1 VNRKKLIVMV
11 VIAASAVMAVLF
23 YMKGTGAAPEIA
35 SEPEAKSDS
44 KGAQTTVQ
52 KGTAAK
58 KPSGLAK
65 LRGTV
70 QGVKL
75 KPNGEGAEGKK
86 EVDEDPMDSLFGN
99 MAPKDKA
106 IAIQVQKALDANDS
120 SRTYSAALRAMSS
133 QDAELRKHAID
144 ALAWCGSR
152 SLPHLTKM
160 LSDPNAEVAESALN
174 AVQNTLMGMDD
185 AFSQFKMAAA
195 YLMQFSENEDA
206 RTVFAGIISSASGQL
221 VESRENRTVV
231 VETILTLIDAGGA
244 LGEQAKELYSDIT
257 GEDWVNRST
266 ALMWAKNSD
275 DGEETQPEKTE
286 EVKQTEEVQQTTI
299 Y

>member
-1 VNRKKLIVMV
+1 MNRKKLIVMV

-23 YMKGTGAAPEIA
+23 YVKGTGATHEVA
-35 SEPEAKSDS
+35 SEPETKSVS
-44 KGAQTTVQ
+44 EGTQTPVQ
-52 KGTAAK
+52 NVPAA
-58 KPSGLAK
+58 KPSGLSK
-65 LRGTV
+65 IRGKA
-70 QGVKL
+70 QGVKPQP
-75 KPNGEGAEGKK
+75 KGEVAEEK
-86 EVDEDPMDSLFGN
+86 EVVEDPMESLFGN

-120 SRTYSAALRAMSS
+120 SRTYSAALRAMAS

-160 LSDPNAEVAESALN
+160 LSDPNEEVADAALN

-185 AFSQFKMAAA
+185 AFSQFKMASTF
-195 YLMQFSENEDA
+195 LMQFSENEDA
-206 RTVFAGIISSASGQL
+206 RTVFAGIMSSSSGQL
-221 VESRENRTVV
+221 LETRENRTVV
-231 VETILTLIDAGGA
+231 VETILSLIDAGGA

-275 DGEETQPEKTE
+275 DEEETQPEKTE
-286 EVKQTEEVQQTTI
+286 EVQQTAI

>member
-11 VIAASAVMAVLF
+11 AVIAASAVIAVLF
-23 YMKGTGAAPEIA
+23 YMKGTGAAREVV
-35 SEPEAKSDS
+35 SEPEVQSGSEGTRTPA
-44 KGAQTTVQ
+44 Q

-58 KPSGLAK
+58 PSGLSK
-65 LRGTV
+65 LRGKV
-70 QGVKL
+70 QGVK
-75 KPNGEGAEGKK
+75 PQPQGEDVEEK
-86 EVDEDPMDSLFGN
+86 EVETDPMESLFGD

-120 SRTYSAALRAMSS
+120 SRTFSAALRAMAS

-144 ALAWCGSR
+144 ALSWCGSR

-174 AVQNTLMGMDD
+174 AVQNTLMGLDD
-185 AFSQFKMAAA
+185 AFSQFKMASA

-206 RTVFAGIISSASGQL
+206 RTVFAGIMSSASGQL
-221 VESRENRTVV
+221 VESRETRTVV
-231 VETILTLIDAGGA
+231 VETILTLMDAGGT
-244 LGEQAKELYSDIT
+244 LSEQAKELYSEIT

-266 ALMWAKNSD
+266 ALTWAKNSD
-275 DGEETQPEKTE
+275 DDEEETQSEKTE
-286 EVKQTEEVQQTTI
+286 EAKQTEEVRQTAI